1 MRKLFISILFLSSF
15 HSAFSQKESCED
27 KQHPYPVF
35 KDQEKLIVESNLAQA
50 KKKYI
55 NDSTNAENIIWYGR
69 RTAYAGNYKEA
80 IDIYTKGIS
89 LYRTNAR
96 YYRHRGH
103 RYITLRCFDKAIDDL
118 KKATDYIKD
127 QIDEMEQDGIPNA
140 ANTPTGSLFTNIWY
154 HLGLAYYF
162 NSDYKNAV
170 LAFRRCVDLADNN
183 DMIIAGSNWLNI
195 SFRKSGK
202 TKEADQV
209 LSKITGDMDIIENFD
224 YLDILLM
231 YKTGDDSKVAEKVQ
245 NQETGNDA
253 TLGYALGNY
262 YLLKGKKEKAKELF
276 EKVVAGNQ
284 WASFGFIG
292 AEIELA
298 KMK

>member
-1 MRKLFISILFLSSF
+1 MRKLFVSILFLITVYE
-15 HSAFSQKESCED
+15 AFAQKENCED
-27 KQHPYPVF
+27 KQHPLPVLN
-35 KDQEKLIVESNLAQA
+35 DSEKKIVESNLAQA
-50 KKKYI
+50 KKKYL

-69 RTAYAGNYKEA
+69 RTAYMGNYKGA

-89 LYRTNAR
+89 LYPANAR

-118 KKATDYIKD
+118 KKATNLIKD

-162 NSDYKNAV
+162 NGDYKNAV
-170 LAFRRCVDLADNN
+170 LAFRQCIDLADNN

-195 SFRKSGK
+195 SLRKSGK

-209 LSKITGDMDIIENFD
+209 LSKITEGMDIIENFD
-224 YLDILLM
+224 YLNILLM
-231 YKTGDDSKVAEKVQ
+231 YKSGDENRVAEKIQ
-245 NQETGNDA
+245 SQENGSDA
-253 TLGYALGNY
+253 TLGYALGIY
-262 YLLKGKKEKAKELF
+262 YQFKGKKEKAKELF

-292 AEIELA
+292 AEMELA
-298 KMK
+298 GIK

>member
-1 MRKLFISILFLSSF
+1 MRKLFVSILFLATVYE
-15 HSAFSQKESCED
+15 AFAQKENCED
-27 KQHPYPVF
+27 KQHPLPVLN
-35 KDQEKLIVESNLAQA
+35 DSEKKIVESNLAQA
-50 KKKYI
+50 KKKYL

-69 RTAYAGNYKEA
+69 RTAYMGNYKGA

-89 LYRTNAR
+89 LYPANAR

-118 KKATDYIKD
+118 KKATNLIKD

-162 NSDYKNAV
+162 NGDYKNAV
-170 LAFRRCVDLADNN
+170 LAFRQCIDLADNN

-195 SFRKSGK
+195 SLRKSGK

-209 LSKITGDMDIIENFD
+209 LSKITEGMDIIENFD
-224 YLDILLM
+224 YLNILLM
-231 YKTGDDSKVAEKVQ
+231 YKSGDENKVAEKIQ
-245 NQETGNDA
+245 SQENGSGA
-253 TLGYALGNY
+253 TLGYALGIY
-262 YLLKGKKEKAKELF
+262 YQFKGKKEKAKELF

-284 WASFGFIG
+284 WVSFGFIG
-292 AEIELA
+292 AEMELA
-298 KMK
+298 RIK